1 MLEKKG
7 KKDINVGGITARPG
21 KADLQFD
28 SPQPETLFPR
38 SVPSFPLR
46 SIVSFS
52 VWIGSEVHL
61 LRHWGNRFELMEGIA
76 TIRLP
81 AVIGACL
88 GIRRTG

>member
-7 KKDINVGGITARPG
+7 KKNINVGAITARPG
-21 KADLQFD
+21 KVGLQFD
-28 SPQPETLFPR
+28 IPQPEILFPL
-38 SVPSFPLR
+38 SVPLSPLR